1 MSSRR
6 RDTPSKSTP
15 APEVIEAE
23 AAKAAKA
30 AKAAEVPA
38 KAKPKRVSRP
48 AKRAAAGR
56 PSTTHATEITS
67 ALERELT
74 MSEHNAEFAPH
85 AEHSNGTVPA
95 EPPPA
100 AQAIPPASANDV
112 RKLRCD
118 VTITKH
124 IGAAMGFGF
133 LPLPMIDFVA
143 ITGVQMDLV
152 YRLSRIYDVEFSTQ
166 AVRALLG
173 SLLGA
178 SVPLQPALIS
188 GLKLMP
194 GIGTAAAFVAQPALA
209 GASTYAI
216 GKVFVEHFESGGTLL
231 TFNASKM
238 KAHFEQ
244 RMNEGKQVVANMRKS

>member
-1 MSSRR
+1 MSPRR
-6 RDTPSKSTP
+6 RVTPPDTELEVTAAD
-15 APEVIEAE
+15 APAE
-23 AAKAAKA
+23 AKKT
-30 AKAAEVPA
+30 
-38 KAKPKRVSRP
+38 RRP
-48 AKRAAAGR
+48 AKRAAAG
-56 PSTTHATEITS
+56 PASSALATGSTI
-67 ALERELT
+67 ALERDLT
-74 MSEHNAEFAPH
+74 MSDEQNTEFAPV
-85 AEHSNGTVPA
+85 AEHSNGTA
-95 EPPPA
+95 HAAPPPA
-100 AQAIPPASANDV
+100 PAVPPASAHDV

-124 IGAAMGFGF
+124 VGAAMGFGF
-133 LPLPMIDFVA
+133 LPLPVVDFVA

-152 YRLSRIYDVEFSTQ
+152 YRLSRIYDIEFSTQ

-178 SVPLQPALIS
+178 SVPLQPALVS

-231 TFNASKM
+231 TFDASKM
-238 KAHFEQ
+238 KTHFEQ
-244 RMNEGKQVVANMRKS
+244 KMSEGKQVVANMRKS

>member
-1 MSSRR
+1 MADSQRFSAVKTSGRR
-6 RDTPSKSTP
+6 VTPSEDGS
-15 APEVIEAE
+15 EVTNT
-23 AAKAAKA
+23 
-30 AKAAEVPA
+30 
-38 KAKPKRVSRP
+38 RRP

-56 PSTTHATEITS
+56 TSLTHATRTTS
-67 ALERELT
+67 VMEGDLT
-74 MSEHNAEFAPH
+74 MTEEQNTEFAAQ
-85 AEHSNGTVPA
+85 AEHSNGTVHEA
-95 EPPPA
+95 PPPA
-100 AQAIPPASANDV
+100 AAPAIPPASAHDV

-124 IGAAMGFGF
+124 VGAAMGFGF
-133 LPLPMIDFVA
+133 LPLPVIDFVA

-152 YRLSRIYDVEFSTQ
+152 YRLSRIYEVEFSTQ
-166 AVRALLG
+166 AVRALIG

-178 SVPLQPALIS
+178 SIPLQPALIS

-231 TFNASKM
+231 TFDASKM

-244 RMNEGKQVVANMRKS
+244 RMNEGKQVVVNMRKS

>member
-1 MSSRR
+1 MSPRR
-6 RDTPSKSTP
+6 RVTPSDTGSE
-15 APEVIEAE
+15 AP

-30 AKAAEVPA
+30 TKAAEETEAPA
-38 KAKPKRVSRP
+38 KAKSASRP

-56 PSTTHATEITS
+56 ESTTHATRATS
-67 ALERELT
+67 ALGRELT
-74 MSEHNAEFAPH
+74 MSEQTTEFAPH
-85 AEHSNGTVPA
+85 AEQPNGTEHAV
-95 EPPPA
+95 PPPSP
-100 AQAIPPASANDV
+100 AIPPASAHDV
-112 RKLRCD
+112 RTLRCD
-118 VTITKH
+118 VTISKH
-124 IGAAMGFGF
+124 VAAAMGFGF

-143 ITGVQMDLV
+143 ITSVQMDLV

-166 AVRALLG
+166 AVRALIG

-178 SVPLQPALIS
+178 SIPLQPALIS
-188 GLKLMP
+188 GLKVLP
-194 GIGTAAAFVAQPALA
+194 GIGAAAAFIAQPALA

-231 TFNASKM
+231 TFDAGKM

>member
-1 MSSRR
+1 MSARR
-6 RDTPSKSTP
+6 RGSPSESEPESEPASKS
-15 APEVIEAE
+15 EVT
-23 AAKAAKA
+23 AAKA
-30 AKAAEVPA
+30 PA
-38 KAKPKRVSRP
+38 KSKRASRP

-56 PSTTHATEITS
+56 ESLEHATRITS
-67 ALERELT
+67 VTEGELAMT
-74 MSEHNAEFAPH
+74 EEQNTEFAPQ
-85 AEHSNGTVPA
+85 AEHSNGTA
-95 EPPPA
+95 HAAPPTAP
-100 AQAIPPASANDV
+100 AIPPASANDV

-124 IGAAMGFGF
+124 VGVAMGFGF

-143 ITGVQMDLV
+143 ITSVQMDLV

-166 AVRALLG
+166 AVRALIG

-231 TFNASKM
+231 TFDASKM
-238 KAHFEQ
+238 KAHFEH
-244 RMNEGKQVVANMRKS
+244 RMNEGKHVVGNMHKS

>member
-1 MSSRR
+1 MSPRR
-6 RDTPSKSTP
+6 VTPS
-15 APEVIEAE
+15 EAE
-23 AAKAAKA
+23 SEEKKT
-30 AKAAEVPA
+30 
-38 KAKPKRVSRP
+38 RRP

-56 PSTTHATEITS
+56 ASTTHATRTTS
-67 ALERELT
+67 AIERDLT
-74 MSEHNAEFAPH
+74 MSEETSEFAPH
-85 AEHSNGTVPA
+85 AEHSNGTEHA
-95 EPPPA
+95 APPPTP
-100 AQAIPPASANDV
+100 AIPPASANDV

-124 IGAAMGFGF
+124 VGAAMGFGF
-133 LPLPMIDFVA
+133 LPLPVIDFVA
-143 ITGVQMDLV
+143 ITSVQMDLV

-166 AVRALLG
+166 AVRALIG

-178 SVPLQPALIS
+178 SIPLQPALIS

-231 TFNASKM
+231 TFDAGKM

-244 RMNEGKQVVANMRKS
+244 RMNEGKSVVSNMRKS

>member
-1 MSSRR
+1 MTARR
-6 RDTPSKSTP
+6 RVPPSEPDSKS
-15 APEVIEAE
+15 ESKSES
-23 AAKAAKA
+23 
-30 AKAAEVPA
+30 
-38 KAKPKRVSRP
+38 KPKRASRP
-48 AKRAAAGR
+48 AKRAVAVR
-56 PSTTHATEITS
+56 PSITHAIEATS

-74 MSEHNAEFAPH
+74 MTEEHTEFAPH
-85 AEHSNGTVPA
+85 AEHSNGTVHA
-95 EPPPA
+95 EPPPPSPA
-100 AQAIPPASANDV
+100 VPPASANDV

-124 IGAAMGFGF
+124 VGAAMGFGF
-133 LPLPMIDFVA
+133 LPLPVVDFVA

-166 AVRALLG
+166 AVRALIG

-178 SVPLQPALIS
+178 SLPLQPALIS

-231 TFNASKM
+231 TFDAGKM
-238 KAHFEQ
+238 KTHFEQ
-244 RMNEGKQVVANMRKS
+244 RMNEGKHVVANMRKS

>member
-1 MSSRR
+1 MTRSKNSEAVKTSGRR
-6 RDTPSKSTP
+6 VTPKESK
-15 APEVIEAE
+15 PEVAAAE
-23 AAKAAKA
+23 A
-30 AKAAEVPA
+30 P
-38 KAKPKRVSRP
+38 AKPKRASRP
-48 AKRAAAGR
+48 AKRAVAG
-56 PSTTHATEITS
+56 PVSTTHATEITS
-67 ALERELT
+67 AIERELT
-74 MSEHNAEFAPH
+74 MSEQHEQQAEFTPH
-85 AEHSNGTVPA
+85 AEHSNGTVHA
-95 EPPPA
+95 EPPPPA
-100 AQAIPPASANDV
+100 PAVPPASANDV

-124 IGAAMGFGF
+124 VGAAMGFGF

-166 AVRALLG
+166 AVRALIG

-238 KAHFEQ
+238 KQHFEH

>member
-1 MSSRR
+1 M
-6 RDTPSKSTP
+6 
-15 APEVIEAE
+15 E
-23 AAKAAKA
+23 
-30 AKAAEVPA
+30 
-38 KAKPKRVSRP
+38 
-48 AKRAAAGR
+48 GN
-56 PSTTHATEITS
+56 
-67 ALERELT
+67 LT
-74 MSEHNAEFAPH
+74 MTEEQNTEFAPQ
-85 AEHSNGTVPA
+85 AEHSNGTA
-95 EPPPA
+95 QAAPPPA
-100 AQAIPPASANDV
+100 PAVPPASANDV

-124 IGAAMGFGF
+124 VGAAMGFGF

-166 AVRALLG
+166 AVRALIG

-238 KAHFEQ
+238 KTHFEQ

>member
-1 MSSRR
+1 MSPRR
-6 RDTPSKSTP
+6 RVTPPESEP
-15 APEVIEAE
+15 EPEPEVT
-23 AAKAAKA
+23 AAKA
-30 AKAAEVPA
+30 PA
-38 KAKPKRVSRP
+38 KAKRASRP

-56 PSTTHATEITS
+56 ESLTHATGTTS
-67 ALERELT
+67 VMEGDLT
-74 MSEHNAEFAPH
+74 MTEEQNAEFASQ
-85 AEHSNGTVPA
+85 AEHSNGTA
-95 EPPPA
+95 HAAPPPA
-100 AQAIPPASANDV
+100 PAVPPASANDV

-124 IGAAMGFGF
+124 VGAAMGFGF

-166 AVRALLG
+166 AVRALIG

-238 KAHFEQ
+238 KTHFEQ
-244 RMNEGKQVVANMRKS
+244 RMNEGKHVVANMRKS

>member
-1 MSSRR
+1 MSPRR
-6 RDTPSKSTP
+6 RVTPS
-15 APEVIEAE
+15 EAE
-23 AAKAAKA
+23 SESESEAKKT
-30 AKAAEVPA
+30 
-38 KAKPKRVSRP
+38 RRP

-56 PSTTHATEITS
+56 TSTTHATGTTS
-67 ALERELT
+67 AMGRDLT
-74 MSEHNAEFAPH
+74 MSEHTTSEQTTEFAPH
-85 AEHSNGTVPA
+85 AEHANGTEHA
-95 EPPPA
+95 APPPA
-100 AQAIPPASANDV
+100 PAVPPASANDV

-124 IGAAMGFGF
+124 VGAAMGFGF
-133 LPLPMIDFVA
+133 LPLPVIDFVA

-166 AVRALLG
+166 AVRALIG

-178 SVPLQPALIS
+178 SIPLQPALIS

-231 TFNASKM
+231 TFDAGKM

-244 RMNEGKQVVANMRKS
+244 RMNEGKQVVSNMRKS

>member
-1 MSSRR
+1 MTARR
-6 RDTPSKSTP
+6 RVTP
-15 APEVIEAE
+15 PESEPE
-23 AAKAAKA
+23 
-30 AKAAEVPA
+30 
-38 KAKPKRVSRP
+38 KPKRVRRP
-48 AKRAAAGR
+48 AKRAAAVHADI
-56 PSTTHATEITS
+56 THATEITS
-67 ALERELT
+67 AIERELT
-74 MSEHNAEFAPH
+74 MSEEHTEFAPH
-85 AEHSNGTVPA
+85 AEYSNGTAHA

-100 AQAIPPASANDV
+100 AAPAIPPASAHDV

-124 IGAAMGFGF
+124 VGAAMGFGF
-133 LPLPMIDFVA
+133 LPLPVVDFVA

-166 AVRALLG
+166 AVRALIG

-178 SVPLQPALIS
+178 SVPLQPALVS

-209 GASTYAI
+209 GASTYAL

-231 TFNASKM
+231 TFDAGKM
-238 KAHFEQ
+238 KTHFEQ

>member
-1 MSSRR
+1 
-6 RDTPSKSTP
+6 
-15 APEVIEAE
+15 VHAE
-23 AAKAAKA
+23 A
-30 AKAAEVPA
+30 
-38 KAKPKRVSRP
+38 
-48 AKRAAAGR
+48 
-56 PSTTHATEITS
+56 
-67 ALERELT
+67 
-74 MSEHNAEFAPH
+74 
-85 AEHSNGTVPA
+85 
-95 EPPPA
+95 PPPA
-100 AQAIPPASANDV
+100 PPAPAIPPASANDV

-124 IGAAMGFGF
+124 VGAAMGFGF

-166 AVRALLG
+166 AVRALIG

-216 GKVFVEHFESGGTLL
+216 GRVFVEHFESGGTLL
-231 TFNASKM
+231 TFDAGKM
-238 KAHFEQ
+238 KAHFEH
-244 RMNEGKQVVANMRKS
+244 RMNEGKSVVTNMRKS

>member
-1 MSSRR
+1 MSPRR
-6 RDTPSKSTP
+6 RVTP
-15 APEVIEAE
+15 PESESEAT
-23 AAKAAKA
+23 A
-30 AKAAEVPA
+30 AKAAEAPA
-38 KAKPKRVSRP
+38 KAKRASPSRP

-56 PSTTHATEITS
+56 PSTMHATGTTP
-67 ALERELT
+67 AVERDLT
-74 MSEHNAEFAPH
+74 MSEQNTEFVPQ
-85 AEHSNGTVPA
+85 AEHSNGTVHEAPA
-95 EPPPA
+95 PA
-100 AQAIPPASANDV
+100 PAPAIPPASAHDV

-124 IGAAMGFGF
+124 VGAAMGFGF
-133 LPLPMIDFVA
+133 LPLPVIDFVA

-152 YRLSRIYDVEFSTQ
+152 YRLSRIYEVEFSTQ
-166 AVRALLG
+166 AVRALIG

-178 SVPLQPALIS
+178 SLPLQPALIS

-231 TFNASKM
+231 TFDATKM

-244 RMNEGKQVVANMRKS
+244 RMNEGKQVVSNMRKS